1 MEVTGFLIC
10 LALGAVVG
18 FILVAA
24 HVIAEELDAEKA
36 DLE

>member
-24 HVIAEELDAEKA
+24 HVIAELDAEKA